1 MTIDPIPSAVRQRIA
16 AKLDRIERD
25 SGVRIL
31 LAVES
36 GSRAWGFASPDSDY
50 DVRFLYVRPL
60 DRYLTLTRERDVI
73 ELPIEDDL
81 DINGW
86 DIAKAL
92 ALLGKANPVLFEWLS
107 SPIRYRADEES
118 VRLVQAFA
126 GRVTHRTAAIY
137 HYRSLAAG
145 NLRRHIDGQD
155 RVRLKKYFYGV
166 RPACA
171 LAWLRTRPEDPLPMA
186 LGALMDGLVLTPEIR
201 KAIGGLLAHK
211 RQLSEMGEG
220 PRIGVLDAFIASEIA
235 AAVIPDPTPNEK
247 AALAA
252 EADRLFRRLVRG
264 PLEDA
269 SRPQEPAGSAA
280 HPVF

>member
-1 MTIDPIPSAVRQRIA
+1 MTFDRIPATVRQRIG
-16 AKLDRIERD
+16 AKLDRIELD

-60 DRYLTLTRERDVI
+60 DRYLSLTRERDVI

-86 DIAKAL
+86 DISKAL
-92 ALLGKANPVLFEWLS
+92 SLLGKANPVLFEWLA

-118 VRLVQAFA
+118 VDLVQAFA
-126 GRVTHRTAAIY
+126 GRVAHRTAAIH
-137 HYRSLAAG
+137 HYRSLASSS
-145 NLRRHIDGQD
+145 LRRHIDGQD

-171 LAWLRTRPEDPLPMA
+171 LAWLRTRPADRLPMA
-186 LGALMDGLVLTPEIR
+186 LGALMDGLSLSPAIR
-201 KAIGGLLAHK
+201 DAIGGLLARK
-211 RQLSEMGEG
+211 QQLSEIGEG
-220 PRIGVLDAFIASEIA
+220 PRIPVLDAFIASEVMA
-235 AAVIPDPTPNEK
+235 ATASDPGPTEK

-264 PLEDA
+264 PMPQNPVGIADHPA
-269 SRPQEPAGSAA
+269 S
-280 HPVF
+280 